1 MKTNIMIGILLV
13 VVGITAFVYQG
24 INYKTRETAVDLG
37 SLQITAEKTNRIPIS
52 PIVGALAIMGGI
64 VLLIRNPKTA

>member
-1 MKTNIMIGILLV
+1 MKTNIMIGMLLIAA
-13 VVGITAFVYQG
+13 GIAAFAYEG